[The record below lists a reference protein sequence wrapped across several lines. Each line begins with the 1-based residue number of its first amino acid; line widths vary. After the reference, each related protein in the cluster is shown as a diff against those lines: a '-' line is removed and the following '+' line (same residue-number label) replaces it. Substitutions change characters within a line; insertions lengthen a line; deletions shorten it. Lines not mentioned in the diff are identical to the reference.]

1 MACYLS
7 GGIQMGFSR
16 SQRATKWAAAAT
28 TAALAMALAY
38 PATMAA
44 GAVRAG
50 LGDIL
55 TAATGTA
62 ASAASP
68 GCAWPVES
76 TATTAN
82 VAAPDPF
89 AAYWLTP
96 FSTSSSESI
105 SISGSFPTSRFMSFA
120 VYNDSFQL
128 FTNTV
133 NGKKVSSYLSS
144 YQIVPNQGTGNPW
157 RSGHVR
163 KGQQF
168 TVRLKP
174 TVTAAQQRSENAIP
188 TIDQQAPAGT
198 SGPSGVAYLVF
209 RAYVPAGG
217 VAAVQLPSITV
228 KEAGR
233 NTTLQ
238 HCSTQSG
245 AVSEAISDQHTTSA
259 SMLAVLNG
267 LRDDGVAMS
276 CSTRCTD
283 PELQYFG
290 PSADSEAGLFPDP
303 ADRYV
308 EMRFTPKPGY
318 VVVTHGMAPTSPVT
332 AGHGSPGD
340 TIGAHPV
347 AWVKPKFQVLSWSIA
362 NYVGTKP
369 YPVAEAAKGANVQV
383 GGTPDYL
390 TTLQNGYYTVVS
402 SPATDKPSAKSLKAN
417 AATWIPT
424 SAVYSTTPE
433 FQLLRNVLP
442 QRSRYPEGFAF
453 VKPPANPS
461 DIVTPAKLR
470 QRMGAYYP
478 QIAQCSLGAFEA
490 GGWAGCVAN
499 SRI

>member
-16 SQRATKWAAAAT
+16 SQRATKCAAAAT
-28 TAALAMALAY
+28 TAALAMALVY
-38 PATMAA
+38 PAAMAA
-44 GAVRAG
+44 GAVGAD

-55 TAATGTA
+55 TAATGA
-62 ASAASP
+62 IGSATSP
-68 GCAWPVES
+68 GCAWPVKS

-105 SISGSFPTSRFMSFA
+105 TISGSFPTSRFMSFA

-144 YQIVPNQGTGNPW
+144 YQIAPNQGTGNPW

-188 TIDQQAPAGT
+188 TMDQHAPAGT
-198 SGPSGVAYLVF
+198 SGPSGVGYLVF

-217 VAAVQLPSITV
+217 DAAVQLPSITV

-233 NTTLQ
+233 SITLQ
-238 HCSTQSG
+238 RCSSQSG
-245 AVSEAISDQHTTSA
+245 TTSETVSDQHTTSA
-259 SMLAVLNG
+259 STLAVLNG

-303 ADRYV
+303 ADGYV

-347 AWVKPKFQVLSWSIA
+347 AWVRPKFQVLSWSVA
-362 NYVGTKP
+362 NYIAALP
-369 YPVAEAAKGANVQV
+369 YPVAEAAQGANVQV
-383 GGTPDYL
+383 GATPDYL

-442 QRSRYPEGFAF
+442 QHSLYSEAFAF
-453 VKPPANPS
+453 LKPPANPS
-461 DIVTPAKLR
+461 DIISSAQVKK
-470 QRMGAYYP
+470 QMGAYYP
-478 QIAQCSLGAFEA
+478 QAAQCPIATFES
-490 GGWAGCVAN
+490 GGWTACLAA
-499 SRI
+499 SRA

>member
-16 SQRATKWAAAAT
+16 SQRATRCAAVAA
-28 TAALAMALAY
+28 TAALAVALAY
-38 PATMAA
+38 PAAAAA
-44 GAVRAG
+44 GAG
-50 LGDIL
+50 LGDIM
-55 TAATGTA
+55 TAATSA
-62 ASAASP
+62 ASIASP

-76 TATTAN
+76 TASTAN

-105 SISGSFPTSRFMSFA
+105 TVSGPFPTSRFMSFA

-133 NGKKVSSYLSS
+133 NGKKVSSYLSG

-168 TVRLKP
+168 TVHLLP
-174 TVTAAQQRSENAIP
+174 TVTAKQQRSENAIP
-188 TIDQQAPAGT
+188 MIDQQAPAGT
-198 SGPSGVAYLVF
+198 SGPSGVGYLVF

-217 VAAVQLPSITV
+217 DAAVRLPSVTV
-228 KEAGR
+228 TEGGR
-233 NTTLQ
+233 STTLA
-238 HCSTQSG
+238 HCS
-245 AVSEAISDQHTTSA
+245 AVNGTTSEAVSDQHITSA
-259 SMLAVLNG
+259 STLALLRS

-276 CSTRCTD
+276 CSSRCTD

-303 ADRYV
+303 ADGYI

-318 VVVTHGMAPTSPVT
+318 VVVTHGMAPTSPVS

-347 AWVKPKFQVLSWSIA
+347 AWVKPKFQVLSWSVA

-369 YPVAEAAKGANVQV
+369 YPVTEASQGANVEF

-417 AATWIPT
+417 GATWIPT

-442 QRSRYPEGFAF
+442 QQSRYAEGFGF
-453 VKPPANPS
+453 IKPPANPS
-461 DIVTPAKLR
+461 DIIPSATVKK
-470 QRMGAYYP
+470 QMGAYYP
-478 QIAQCSLGAFEA
+478 QTAQCPIATFES
-490 GGWAGCVAN
+490 GGWTACLAA
-499 SRI
+499 SRT

>member
-1 MACYLS
+1 MA
-7 GGIQMGFSR
+7 FSR
-16 SQRATKWAAAAT
+16 SQRAAKCAAAAT
-28 TAALAMALAY
+28 TAALAAALAY
-38 PATMAA
+38 PAAAAA
-44 GAVRAG
+44 GAG

-55 TAATGTA
+55 TAATGTV
-62 ASAASP
+62 ASVTSP

-82 VAAPDPF
+82 AAAPDPF

-105 SISGSFPTSRFMSFA
+105 TISGSFPTSRFMSFA

-133 NGKKVSSYLSS
+133 NRKKVSSYLSS

-174 TVTAAQQRSENAIP
+174 AVTAAQQRSGNAIP
-188 TIDQQAPAGT
+188 TIDQQAPADT
-198 SGPSGVAYLVF
+198 SGPPRVGYLVF

-217 VAAVQLPSITV
+217 DAAVQLPSITV

-233 NTTLQ
+233 STTLQ
-238 HCSTQSG
+238 RCSTQSG
-245 AVSEAISDQHTTSA
+245 TTSEAVSDQHTTSA
-259 SMLAVLNG
+259 STLAVLNG

-276 CSTRCTD
+276 CSTRCTE

-303 ADRYV
+303 ADGYV

-390 TTLQNGYYTVVS
+390 TALQNGYYTVVS

-442 QRSRYPEGFAF
+442 QQSRYSEAFAF
-453 VKPPANPS
+453 IKPPANPS
-461 DIVTPAKLR
+461 DIISSATVRK
-470 QRMGAYYP
+470 QMGPYYP
-478 QIAQCSLGAFEA
+478 QAAQCPVATFES
-490 GGWAGCVAN
+490 GGWTACLAA
-499 SRI
+499 SRA

>member
-7 GGIQMGFSR
+7 GGIQMGLSR
-16 SQRATKWAAAAT
+16 SRRATKCAAAAT
-28 TAALAMALAY
+28 TVALAAALAY

-44 GAVRAG
+44 GAVRAD
-50 LGDIL
+50 LGGIL
-55 TAATGTA
+55 TAATGAVT
-62 ASAASP
+62 SP
-68 GCAWPVES
+68 GCAWPIES
-76 TATTAN
+76 TAATTN

-96 FSTSSSESI
+96 FSTSNSESI
-105 SISGSFPTSRFMSFA
+105 TVRGSFPTSRFMSFA

-133 NGKKVSSYLSS
+133 NGKKISSYLSS
-144 YQIVPNQGTGNPW
+144 YQIAPNQGTGNPW

-174 TVTAAQQRSENAIP
+174 AVTAGQQRSENAIP
-188 TIDQQAPAGT
+188 MIDQQAPAGT
-198 SGPSGVAYLVF
+198 SGPSGVGYLVF

-217 VAAVQLPSITV
+217 DAAVQLPSVTV
-228 KEAGR
+228 TEGGR
-233 NTTLQ
+233 TTTLAR
-238 HCSTQSG
+238 CSTENG
-245 AVSEAISDQHTTSA
+245 TTSEAVSDQHITSA
-259 SMLAVLNG
+259 STLAVLQG

-276 CSTRCTD
+276 CSARCAD

-303 ADRYV
+303 ADGYI

-318 VVVTHGMAPTSPVT
+318 VVVTRGLAPTSPVT

-369 YPVAEAAKGANVQV
+369 YPVTEAAQGANVQV

-402 SPATDKPSAKSLKAN
+402 SPSTDKPSAKSLKAN
-417 AATWIPT
+417 GATWIPT

-442 QRSRYPEGFAF
+442 QQSRYSQGFAF
-453 VKPPANPS
+453 IKPPANPS
-461 DIVTPAKLR
+461 DITAAAKVKK
-470 QRMGAYYP
+470 QMGAYYP
-478 QIAQCSLGAFEA
+478 QTAQCPIATFET
-490 GGWAGCVAN
+490 GGWTACLAASAG
-499 SRI
+499 

>member
-16 SQRATKWAAAAT
+16 SQRATKCAAAA
-28 TAALAMALAY
+28 AR
-38 PATMAA
+38 
-44 GAVRAG
+44 GAV
-50 LGDIL
+50 
-55 TAATGTA
+55 
-62 ASAASP
+62 ASSTSP

-76 TATTAN
+76 TAITAN

-89 AAYWLTP
+89 AVYWLTP
-96 FSTSSSESI
+96 ISTSSSESI
-105 SISGSFPTSRFMSFA
+105 TIRGSFPTSRFMSFA

-133 NGKKVSSYLSS
+133 NGKKVSSFLSS
-144 YQIVPNQGTGNPW
+144 YQIAPNRGTGNPW

-168 TVRLKP
+168 AVRLKP

-188 TIDQQAPAGT
+188 TIDQQVPAGT
-198 SGPSGVAYLVF
+198 SGPSGVGYVIF

-217 VAAVQLPSITV
+217 SAPVQLPSITV

-233 NTTLQ
+233 STTLQ
-238 HCSTQSG
+238 RCSTRSG
-245 AVSEAISDQHTTSA
+245 TTEAVSDQHTTSA
-259 SMLAVLNG
+259 STLAVLQS
-267 LRDDGVAMS
+267 LRDDGVSMS

-303 ADRYV
+303 ADGYV

-402 SPATDKPSAKSLKAN
+402 SPATDKPSAKSLKTN

-453 VKPPANPS
+453 VKRPTNPS

-478 QIAQCSLGAFEA
+478 QIAQCSVGAFEA